1 VWNYGGSLRYI
12 QKYIEMKMHRA
23 LNDEWGKQKAK
34 KVLFEIQ
41 LEQ

>member
-1 VWNYGGSLRYI
+1 
-12 QKYIEMKMHRA
+12 MKMHKA

-34 KVLFEIQ
+34 KMLFQIQ